1 MYIKFRR
8 GKYLPADILGVI
20 AIEFLSR
27 TSSKELS
34 TKAATALNHAQLPS
48 ATFRGKQ
55 VILNRAKIQVH
66 LARLPQNWE
75 EKDRGTERYVDKRL
89 STRSL
94 HSDIPRGGL
103 FCHLELMQRW
113 LL

>member
-55 VILNRAKIQVH
+55 VIFNRAKIQE
-66 LARLPQNWE
+66 RKTERKKIE
-75 EKDRGTERYVDKRL
+75 ELRGT
-89 STRSL
+89 SINASL
-94 HSDIPRGGL
+94 HVHFILTSLVVDFFVISN
-103 FCHLELMQRW
+103 
-113 LL
+113 

>member
-1 MYIKFRR
+1 MMEIIKIAAEFVVCCNIVCSALNAKITKDDVSFTRTICISSL
-8 GKYLPADILGVI
+8 GVEKFLPADILGVI

-66 LARLPQNWE
+66 LARLPQN
-75 EKDRGTERYVDKRL
+75 
-89 STRSL
+89 
-94 HSDIPRGGL
+94 
-103 FCHLELMQRW
+103 
-113 LL
+113 

>member
-34 TKAATALNHAQLPS
+34 TKAAIALNHAQLLPS

-66 LARLPQNWE
+66 LARLPQN
-75 EKDRGTERYVDKRL
+75 
-89 STRSL
+89 
-94 HSDIPRGGL
+94 
-103 FCHLELMQRW
+103 
-113 LL
+113 